1 VNYVATVPGPGGPA
15 IAFMAELLISFGL
28 MLTVLTVSNTGRTA
42 RFTPFFAGALVA
54 TYIMVEA
61 PLSGMS
67 MNPARTLGS
76 AVPAGTWTWLA
87 IYFTAP
93 PLGMLLAAEVYPRL
107 KGTGAV
113 ICAKLHHQNRERCIF
128 RCGYAVD
135 QLAVGTQL
143 DQPHAV
149 SSRGGERSTR
159 RPGRRSG
166 SVAAFGMTHH
176 MSNVETEA

>member
-1 VNYVATVPGPGGPA
+1 V
-15 IAFMAELLISFGL
+15 AELLISFGL
-28 MLTVLTVSNTGRTA
+28 MLTLLTVSNTGRLA
-42 RFTPFFAGALVA
+42 PFTPFFAGGLVA
-54 TYIMVEA
+54 AYIMVEA

-76 AVPAGTWTWLA
+76 AIPSGAWTWLA

-128 RCGYAVD
+128 RCGYAMA
-135 QLAVGTQL
+135 QRPVGL
-143 DQPHAV
+143 GHSHSM
-149 SSRGGERSTR
+149 SSRTCEGSTPTTESPTRSFA
-159 RPGRRSG
+159 GSG
-166 SVAAFGMTHH
+166 
-176 MSNVETEA
+176 